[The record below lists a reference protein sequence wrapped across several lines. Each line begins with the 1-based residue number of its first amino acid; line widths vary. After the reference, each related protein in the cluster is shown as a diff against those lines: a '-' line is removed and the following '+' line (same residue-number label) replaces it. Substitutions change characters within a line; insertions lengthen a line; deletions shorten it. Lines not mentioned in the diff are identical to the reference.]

1 MAWENILRKEIK
13 KFDNVG
19 NMTIS
24 EFGRSV
30 IRSLEALGFEIKYDD
45 HYEDL
50 SWMKQSDKRK
60 YREFTTL
67 TDEQLD
73 GYDGTYGY
81 GDFGHE
87 LVITDMEEPYAYR
100 QGFGADTMTIKYLP
114 DDYDLYTDR
123 SNPDYANMAINSF
136 KIHDIELVTQA
147 GKKKIDVDIDLKSW
161 GNDRQGIRDFVQ
173 AILNSFKKYAQYEE
187 DWGDMTE
194 EEMREERG
202 ARAGRRFA
210 AGARHLGYRDGY

>member
-60 YREFTTL
+60 YR
-67 TDEQLD
+67 
-73 GYDGTYGY
+73 
-81 GDFGHE
+81 
-87 LVITDMEEPYAYR
+87 
-100 QGFGADTMTIKYLP
+100 
-114 DDYDLYTDR
+114 DR
-123 SNPDYANMAINSF
+123 VFINRY
-136 KIHDIELVTQA
+136 K
-147 GKKKIDVDIDLKSW
+147 
-161 GNDRQGIRDFVQ
+161 
-173 AILNSFKKYAQYEE
+173 
-187 DWGDMTE
+187 
-194 EEMREERG
+194 
-202 ARAGRRFA
+202 
-210 AGARHLGYRDGY
+210 